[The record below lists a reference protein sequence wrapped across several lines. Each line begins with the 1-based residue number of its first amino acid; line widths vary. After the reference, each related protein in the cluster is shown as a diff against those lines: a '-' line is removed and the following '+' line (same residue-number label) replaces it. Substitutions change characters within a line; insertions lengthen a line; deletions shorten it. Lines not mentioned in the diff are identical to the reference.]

1 MKKEKKPRKTRDI
14 ANEYPKW
21 PWVDYKF
28 QDGKFFEEV
37 KKLLIRGLDPKG
49 EITDKYVTIADVA
62 KIFGNVHKFKIT
74 NPLLIKEQKKKSFI
88 GRFMASAIS
97 RTMNYTYGW

>member
-1 MKKEKKPRKTRDI
+1 MGIKVKKEKKPRKTRDI

-37 KKLLIRGLDPKG
+37 KKLLIRDWIPKG
-49 EITDKYVTIADVA
+49 RSLT
-62 KIFGNVHKFKIT
+62 
-74 NPLLIKEQKKKSFI
+74 S
-88 GRFMASAIS
+88 M
-97 RTMNYTYGW
+97 